1 MRTLN
6 VALYST
12 FSAVAVF
19 LSIVFCWSMSVHF
32 LSLAVVLSRFV
43 LSCQPLYFYRCRW
56 VVLPISADTDDFL
69 SPPAETHSSQ
79 WYSWG
84 AAHLGGRLCAACW
97 DRWKKY
103 GGVLKPSAEETGAE
117 RPPSAGAES
126 EHSASSLVKLHRCPA
141 AGCPQEFR
149 QRGQLIRHA
158 ANAHGLLLPGTGSSR
173 PVTRT
178 RPSFFLAPTPMT
190 RLSRRL
196 CRHLIKPRR
205 AARTPIHAINVAAIR
220 AECEWPDGGGLGRV
234 RYGMGATS
242 EVSETVG
249 WLLALF

>member
-1 MRTLN
+1 MIAVTALRCFGFNLPCYLTLC
-6 VALYST
+6 L
-12 FSAVAVF
+12 
-19 LSIVFCWSMSVHF
+19 
-32 LSLAVVLSRFV
+32 
-43 LSCQPLYFYRCRW
+43 FYP
-56 VVLPISADTDDFL
+56 VIL
-69 SPPAETHSSQ
+69 SPCCTVIHVRTVTLCKALSPDPPVSPETHSSQ

-103 GGVLKPSAEETGAE
+103 GGVLKPSAEEASAD
-117 RPPSAGAES
+117 RPPSVGDS
-126 EHSASSLVKLHRCPA
+126 EHSGSTALVKLHRCPA
-141 AGCPQEFR
+141 AGCLQEFR

-220 AECEWPDGGGLGRV
+220 AECEWRMGGEGE
-234 RYGMGATS
+234 GMWVLRRG
-242 EVSETVG
+242 G
-249 WLLALF
+249 KY